1 MTAQQNTP
9 RPGERSFGD
18 AARNFQQAAE
28 QLAASAA
35 GEASERAAAFLD
47 EAAARLWQEAGG
59 SQSSS
64 QPESSGGRAS
74 RKARR
79 QRRRSRYQYRYDY
92 DHEGARDAPEGAAF
106 EQAAEER
113 RGDRQ
118 GYRRRQDF
126 RPMAR
131 RSRRLYL
138 NPARRRIVGVC
149 AGIADY
155 FGVEPWVT
163 RCAALTAL
171 IFVPG
176 VTFPAYWVAFVVMD
190 RPPERSGA
198 GAGREPRMEA
208 KAADI
213 AAPDERDEEAG
224 RSPRRR
230 LRHLLADVAELELR
244 LRRMEKHI
252 TSGQYELQRELRTI
266 EDN

>member
-1 MTAQQNTP
+1 MTAQQHKP

-18 AARNFQQAAE
+18 AARNFQKAAE

-35 GEASERAAAFLD
+35 GEASQRAAAFLD

-59 SQSSS
+59 SQSSG
-64 QPESSGGRAS
+64 QPERGGGRAS

-79 QRRRSRYQYRYDY
+79 QRRRSRYKYRYEY
-92 DHEGARDAPEGAAF
+92 DHQDASGAPEGAAF

-118 GYRRRQDF
+118 GHRYRHDF

-131 RSRRLYL
+131 RPRRLYL

-198 GAGREPRMEA
+198 GRQQRTEA
-208 KAADI
+208 NADDMAAH
-213 AAPDERDEEAG
+213 DEEAG
-224 RSPRRR
+224 LSPRRR

-244 LRRMEKHI
+244 LRRMETHI